1 MEKTEIEKVLD
12 RIDIVGNGEV
22 QIGTSNYDVFES
34 RFHIFVIKNNDE
46 KVLQLPYKTKEE
58 FVNDFKK
65 ILNKEVVF
73 LDDMPYNEKE
83 FEEDYDSDDFEPEN
97 NPDHR
102 EGWDYQVKQYEDM
115 ADREYNQ
122 EMFDGGE

>member
-1 MEKTEIEKVLD
+1 MEKTEIEKVLA
-12 RIDIVGNGEV
+12 RIDIVSNGEV
-22 QIGTSNYDVFES
+22 RIGTSNYDVFES
-34 RFHIFVIKNNDE
+34 KYHVFVIKNGEE
-46 KVLQLPYKTKEE
+46 KTLQLPYKTKEE
-58 FVNDFKK
+58 FVKDFKDV
-65 ILNKEVVF
+65 LNKEVVF